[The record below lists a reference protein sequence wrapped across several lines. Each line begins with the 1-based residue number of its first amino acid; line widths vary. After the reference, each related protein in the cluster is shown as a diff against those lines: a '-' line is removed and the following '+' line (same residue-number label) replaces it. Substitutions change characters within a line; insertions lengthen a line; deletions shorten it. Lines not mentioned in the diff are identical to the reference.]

1 MGGTALRFGPFVGG
15 LNTLSDPAA
24 IDDSELV
31 DILNM
36 ELDLDGSLVSRP
48 AIKLEGTQAG
58 LDGRIITIGVA
69 FFGGETYVIGST
81 PNAIWSYTVAT
92 NTWTLIANNVTSF
105 VALQWQDKLWFIA
118 TPGSTTGSGWWTPT
132 AGVYTPVA
140 AMPRGYTAII
150 HKNRMYVTKGILDS
164 TVEASRIVFS
174 ASLDAT
180 NWPVGNSVDVNSGDG
195 QGISRL
201 IVYNDNIVI
210 FKQQSTYVF
219 AFDNDPAGGSIRK
232 ISGTIGAVNRY
243 AVAEYENQLY
253 LFHRGYVYELINYDF
268 NRLNNRVP
276 FSLDGTGPGS
286 YSEPFF
292 LQVVDERLV
301 VRYYN
306 NIYVFNLRTRTWSR
320 WQSDNY
326 FGPFQV
332 IPRELSGLGENIY
345 IAGSCIT
352 GEKKFFSL
360 YPEYTA
366 STTETFTCYIKTKN
380 YDLAVGHKF
389 KRLFWWGGDMAA
401 VNDVTG
407 IVGPVVYKFVAT
419 WDQLAAYTWDQLQT
433 WDAPLSNPVT
443 TQTVVATNS
452 QARRRFLKFPKS
464 LRFRQA
470 YFSLETTTDGTN
482 STGPVRIFSITG
494 MVAEK
499 ETVPAAVN

>member
-1 MGGTALRFGPFVGG
+1 
-15 LNTLSDPAA
+15 
-24 IDDSELV
+24 
-31 DILNM
+31 
-36 ELDLDGSLVSRP
+36 
-48 AIKLEGTQAG
+48 
-58 LDGRIITIGVA
+58 
-69 FFGGETYVIGST
+69 
-81 PNAIWSYTVAT
+81 
-92 NTWTLIANNVTSF
+92 
-105 VALQWQDKLWFIA
+105 
-118 TPGSTTGSGWWTPT
+118 
-132 AGVYTPVA
+132 
-140 AMPRGYTAII
+140 MPRGYTAVI
-150 HKNRMYVTKGILDS
+150 HKNRMYVTKGVLDT

-174 ASLDAT
+174 TSLDAT
-180 NWPVGNSVDVNSGDG
+180 SWPPGNSVDVNSGDG

-210 FKQQSTYVF
+210 FKQQSTYVY
-219 AFDNDPAGGSIRK
+219 AFDSDPAGGSIRK

-253 LFHRGYVYELINYDF
+253 LFHRGYVYELVNYDF
-268 NRLNNRVP
+268 NRINNRVP
-276 FSLDGTGPGS
+276 FELDGTGPGS

-306 NIYVFNLRTRTWSR
+306 FIYVFNLRTRTWSR

-332 IPRELSGLGENIY
+332 IPRELSGLSENIY

-352 GEKKFFSL
+352 GEKKYFSL
-360 YPEYTA
+360 FPEYNAT
-366 STTETFTCYIKTKN
+366 TTETFTCSIRTKN

-389 KRLFWWGGDMAA
+389 KRLFWWGADVAA

-407 IVGPVVYKFVAT
+407 IVAPIIYKFIVT
-419 WDQLAAYTWDQLQT
+419 WDQLFAYNWDQLQT

-452 QARRRFLKFPKS
+452 AARRRFLKFPKS
-464 LRFRQA
+464 LRFRQV
-470 YFSLETTTDGTN
+470 YFSLSTTTDGTDA
-482 STGPVRIFSITG
+482 TGPVRIFTVTG

-499 ETVPAAVN
+499 ETVPDAVN